1 MLSKV
6 IAIAQQKGGTGK
18 TTLAV
23 HLALA
28 FIKYHNLK
36 VAIIDTDPQG
46 SLGKWFMIRTEKKI
60 SNDNLTFKTASLW
73 GAQYE
78 SKTLKNDNDIV
89 IIDTPPKIES
99 DARPSIEAAD
109 LVLIP
114 MAASHV
120 DFWATGAIVEIAKK
134 ANKKILIQINRSNQ
148 RSKLI
153 TKTNDFIKSL
163 NFKTASLWGAQYES
177 KILKKDHDVIIIDT
191 PPKIESDARPS
202 IEAAD
207 LVLIPVTPSH
217 VDFWATEAIVE
228 IAKKANKKILI
239 QINRANQ
246 RSKLISKTNEYI
258 KSINVSSTNTII
270 GNRQIYASSM
280 GEGKTAVEKQKKS
293 NAVEEMKK
301 LSDQIL
307 EELK

>member
-6 IAIAQQKGGTGK
+6 ITIAQQKGGTGK

-28 FIKYHNLK
+28 FTNYHNFK

-46 SLGKWFMIRTEKKI
+46 SLGKWFMIREEKKL
-60 SNDNLTFKTASLW
+60 SNNNLTFKTASLW

-78 SKTLKNDNDIV
+78 SKTLKKDHDIV

-99 DARPSIEAAD
+99 DARPSIESAD

-134 ANKKILIQINRSNQ
+134 ANKKILIQINRSSQ

-153 TKTNDFIKSL
+153 SKTNDFIKSL
-163 NFKTASLWGAQYES
+163 NLS
-177 KILKKDHDVIIIDT
+177 
-191 PPKIESDARPS
+191 
-202 IEAAD
+202 
-207 LVLIPVTPSH
+207 
-217 VDFWATEAIVE
+217 AT
-228 IAKKANKKILI
+228 K
-239 QINRANQ
+239 
-246 RSKLISKTNEYI
+246 
-258 KSINVSSTNTII
+258 TII
-270 GNRQIYASSM
+270 GNRQIFASSM

-293 NAVEEMKK
+293 NAVDEIKN
-301 LSDQIL
+301 LSEQIL
-307 EELK
+307 LEIK

>member
-6 IAIAQQKGGTGK
+6 ITISQQKGGTGK

-46 SLGKWFMIRTEKKI
+46 SLGKWFMIREEKKL

-78 SKTLKNDNDIV
+78 SKSLKKDNDIV

-99 DARPSIEAAD
+99 DARPSIESAD

-153 TKTNDFIKSL
+153 SKTNDFIKSL
-163 NFKTASLWGAQYES
+163 NLS
-177 KILKKDHDVIIIDT
+177 
-191 PPKIESDARPS
+191 
-202 IEAAD
+202 
-207 LVLIPVTPSH
+207 
-217 VDFWATEAIVE
+217 AT
-228 IAKKANKKILI
+228 K
-239 QINRANQ
+239 
-246 RSKLISKTNEYI
+246 
-258 KSINVSSTNTII
+258 TII
-270 GNRQIYASSM
+270 GNRQIYAASM
-280 GEGKTAVEKQKKS
+280 GEGKTAIEKQKKS
-293 NAVEEMKK
+293 NAIDEIKN
-301 LSDQIL
+301 LSEQIL
-307 EELK
+307 LEIK

>member
-6 IAIAQQKGGTGK
+6 ITISQQKGGTGK

-46 SLGKWFMIRTEKKI
+46 SLGKWFMIRTEKKV
-60 SNDNLTFKTASLW
+60 SSENLTFKTASLW

-120 DFWATGAIVEIAKK
+120 DFWATGAIVDIAKK
-134 ANKKILIQINRSNQ
+134 ANKKILVQINRSSQ

-153 TKTNDFIKSL
+153 KKTKDFIKSL
-163 NFKTASLWGAQYES
+163 
-177 KILKKDHDVIIIDT
+177 
-191 PPKIESDARPS
+191 
-202 IEAAD
+202 D
-207 LVLIPVTPSH
+207 L
-217 VDFWATEAIVE
+217 
-228 IAKKANKKILI
+228 
-239 QINRANQ
+239 
-246 RSKLISKTNEYI
+246 
-258 KSINVSSTNTII
+258 SSTKTII
-270 GNRQIYASSM
+270 GNRQIYTSSM
-280 GEGKTAVEKQKKS
+280 GEGKTAVEKQKKG
-293 NAVEEMKK
+293 NAVEEIKN

-307 EELK
+307 LEIK

>member
-6 IAIAQQKGGTGK
+6 ITISQQKGGTGK

-23 HLALA
+23 HLAMA

-46 SLGKWFMIRTEKKI
+46 SLGKWFMIRTEKKV
-60 SNDNLTFKTASLW
+60 SNENLTFKTASLW

-78 SKTLKNDNDIV
+78 SKTLKNDHDIV

-120 DFWATGAIVEIAKK
+120 DFWATGAIVDIAKK
-134 ANKKILIQINRSNQ
+134 ANKKILAQINRSSQ

-153 TKTNDFIKSL
+153 NKTKDFIKSL
-163 NFKTASLWGAQYES
+163 DLES
-177 KILKKDHDVIIIDT
+177 T
-191 PPKIESDARPS
+191 
-202 IEAAD
+202 
-207 LVLIPVTPSH
+207 
-217 VDFWATEAIVE
+217 
-228 IAKKANKKILI
+228 
-239 QINRANQ
+239 Q
-246 RSKLISKTNEYI
+246 
-258 KSINVSSTNTII
+258 TII
-270 GNRQIYASSM
+270 GNRQIYTSSM
-280 GEGKTAVEKQKKS
+280 GEGKTAVEKQRKG
-293 NAVEEMKK
+293 NAVDEIKK

-307 EELK
+307 NQLN

>member
-6 IAIAQQKGGTGK
+6 ITIAQQKGGTGK

-28 FIKYHNLK
+28 FTNYHNFK

-46 SLGKWFMIRTEKKI
+46 SLGKWFMIREEKKL
-60 SNDNLTFKTASLW
+60 SNNNLTFKTASLW

-78 SKTLKNDNDIV
+78 SKTLKKDHDIV

-99 DARPSIEAAD
+99 DARPSIESAD

-134 ANKKILIQINRSNQ
+134 ANKKILIQINR
-148 RSKLI
+148 
-153 TKTNDFIKSL
+153 
-163 NFKTASLWGAQYES
+163 
-177 KILKKDHDVIIIDT
+177 
-191 PPKIESDARPS
+191 
-202 IEAAD
+202 
-207 LVLIPVTPSH
+207 
-217 VDFWATEAIVE
+217 
-228 IAKKANKKILI
+228 
-239 QINRANQ
+239 ANQ
-246 RSKLISKTNEYI
+246 RSKLISKTNDFI
-258 KSINVSSTNTII
+258 KSLNLSATKTII
-270 GNRQIYASSM
+270 GNRQIFASSM

-293 NAVEEMKK
+293 NAVEEIKN
-301 LSDQIL
+301 LSEQIL
-307 EELK
+307 LEIK

>member
-6 IAIAQQKGGTGK
+6 ITIAQQKGGTGK

-23 HLALA
+23 HLALS
-28 FIKYHNLK
+28 FIEYNNLK

-46 SLGKWFMIRTEKKI
+46 SLGKWFMIRTEKKN
-60 SNDNLTFKTASLW
+60 SSDNLTFKTASLW

-78 SKTLKNDNDIV
+78 SKILKIDHDIV

-114 MAASHV
+114 MSASHV

-163 NFKTASLWGAQYES
+163 
-177 KILKKDHDVIIIDT
+177 
-191 PPKIESDARPS
+191 
-202 IEAAD
+202 D
-207 LVLIPVTPSH
+207 L
-217 VDFWATEAIVE
+217 
-228 IAKKANKKILI
+228 
-239 QINRANQ
+239 
-246 RSKLISKTNEYI
+246 
-258 KSINVSSTNTII
+258 SSTQTII

-280 GEGKTAVEKQKKS
+280 GEGKTAIEKQKKGV
-293 NAVEEMKK
+293 AVEEIKK
-301 LSDQIL
+301 LSEQIL
-307 EELK
+307 LELQ

>member
-6 IAIAQQKGGTGK
+6 ITISQQKGGTGK

-46 SLGKWFMIRTEKKI
+46 SLGKWFVIRSEKKV

-78 SKTLKNDNDIV
+78 SKTLKKDNDIV

-99 DARPSIEAAD
+99 DARPSIEASD

-114 MAASHV
+114 M
-120 DFWATGAIVEIAKK
+120 
-134 ANKKILIQINRSNQ
+134 
-148 RSKLI
+148 
-153 TKTNDFIKSL
+153 
-163 NFKTASLWGAQYES
+163 
-177 KILKKDHDVIIIDT
+177 
-191 PPKIESDARPS
+191 
-202 IEAAD
+202 
-207 LVLIPVTPSH
+207 TPSH

-228 IAKKANKKILI
+228 IAKKAKKKILI
-239 QINRANQ
+239 QINRANR

-258 KSINVSSTNTII
+258 NSINVNAFKTII
-270 GNRQIYASSM
+270 GHRQIFAASM

-293 NAVEEMKK
+293 NAVEEIKE
-301 LSDQIL
+301 LSEEIL
-307 EELK
+307 LELK

>member
-6 IAIAQQKGGTGK
+6 ITISQQKGGTGK

-23 HLALA
+23 HLAMA

-46 SLGKWFMIRTEKKI
+46 SLGKWFMIRSERKV
-60 SNDNLTFKTASLW
+60 SNENLTFKTASLW

-78 SKTLKNDNDIV
+78 SKTLKNDHDIV

-134 ANKKILIQINRSNQ
+134 ANKKILAQINRSSQ

-153 TKTNDFIKSL
+153 DKTKNFIKSL
-163 NFKTASLWGAQYES
+163 DLES
-177 KILKKDHDVIIIDT
+177 T
-191 PPKIESDARPS
+191 
-202 IEAAD
+202 
-207 LVLIPVTPSH
+207 
-217 VDFWATEAIVE
+217 
-228 IAKKANKKILI
+228 
-239 QINRANQ
+239 Q
-246 RSKLISKTNEYI
+246 
-258 KSINVSSTNTII
+258 TII
-270 GNRQIYASSM
+270 GNRQIYTSSM
-280 GEGKTAVEKQKKS
+280 GEGKTAVEKQRKG
-293 NAVEEMKK
+293 NAVDEIKK

-307 EELK
+307 NQLN

>member
-6 IAIAQQKGGTGK
+6 ITISQQKGGSGK

-36 VAIIDTDPQG
+36 VAVIDTDPQG

-78 SKTLKNDNDIV
+78 SKTLKKDHDIV

-99 DARPSIEAAD
+99 DARPSIESAD

-114 MAASHV
+114 VAASHV

-134 ANKKILIQINRSNQ
+134 ANKKILIQINRSSQ

-153 TKTNDFIKSL
+153 TKTNEFIKSL
-163 NFKTASLWGAQYES
+163 
-177 KILKKDHDVIIIDT
+177 
-191 PPKIESDARPS
+191 
-202 IEAAD
+202 D
-207 LVLIPVTPSH
+207 LS
-217 VDFWATEAIVE
+217 AT
-228 IAKKANKKILI
+228 K
-239 QINRANQ
+239 
-246 RSKLISKTNEYI
+246 
-258 KSINVSSTNTII
+258 TII
-270 GNRQIYASSM
+270 GNRQNFASSM
-280 GEGKTAVEKQKKS
+280 GEGKTAIEKQKKS
-293 NAVEEMKK
+293 SAIEEIKQ
-301 LSDQIL
+301 LSEQIL
-307 EELK
+307 SEVK

>member
-6 IAIAQQKGGTGK
+6 ITIAQQKGGTGK
-18 TTLAV
+18 TTLSV

-46 SLGKWFMIRTEKKI
+46 SLGKWFMIRTEKKV
-60 SNDNLTFKTASLW
+60 SNEGLTFKTASLW

-78 SKTLKNDNDIV
+78 AKTLKTDHDIV

-120 DFWATGAIVEIAKK
+120 DFWATGAIVDIAKQ
-134 ANKKILIQINRSNQ
+134 ASKKILIQINRSNQ

-153 TKTNDFIKSL
+153 DKTNNFIKSL
-163 NFKTASLWGAQYES
+163 
-177 KILKKDHDVIIIDT
+177 
-191 PPKIESDARPS
+191 
-202 IEAAD
+202 D
-207 LVLIPVTPSH
+207 LL
-217 VDFWATEAIVE
+217 
-228 IAKKANKKILI
+228 
-239 QINRANQ
+239 
-246 RSKLISKTNEYI
+246 
-258 KSINVSSTNTII
+258 STNTII
-270 GNRQIYASSM
+270 GNRQIYTSSM
-280 GEGKTAVEKQKKS
+280 GEGKTAVEKQKKG
-293 NAVEEMKK
+293 NAVEEIKN
-301 LSDQIL
+301 LSEQIL
-307 EELK
+307 SEIK

>member
-6 IAIAQQKGGTGK
+6 ITISQQKGGTGK

-23 HLALA
+23 HLAMA

-46 SLGKWFMIRTEKKI
+46 SLGKWFMIRTEKKV
-60 SNDNLTFKTASLW
+60 SNENLTFKTASLW

-78 SKTLKNDNDIV
+78 SKTLKNDHDIV

-120 DFWATGAIVEIAKK
+120 DFWATGAIVDIAKK
-134 ANKKILIQINRSNQ
+134 ANKKILAQINRSSQ

-153 TKTNDFIKSL
+153 DKTKDFIKSL
-163 NFKTASLWGAQYES
+163 
-177 KILKKDHDVIIIDT
+177 
-191 PPKIESDARPS
+191 
-202 IEAAD
+202 D
-207 LVLIPVTPSH
+207 L
-217 VDFWATEAIVE
+217 
-228 IAKKANKKILI
+228 
-239 QINRANQ
+239 Q
-246 RSKLISKTNEYI
+246 
-258 KSINVSSTNTII
+258 STDTII
-270 GNRQIYASSM
+270 GNRQIYTSSM
-280 GEGKTAVEKQKKS
+280 GEGKTAVEKQRKG
-293 NAVEEMKK
+293 NAVDEIKK
-301 LSDQIL
+301 LSGQIL
-307 EELK
+307 NQLN

>member
-6 IAIAQQKGGTGK
+6 ITISQQKGGTGK

-23 HLALA
+23 HLAMA
-28 FIKYHNLK
+28 FVKYHNLK

-46 SLGKWFMIRTEKKI
+46 SLGKWFMIRTEKKV
-60 SNDNLTFKTASLW
+60 STENLTFKTASLW

-78 SKTLKNDNDIV
+78 SKTLKKDHDIV

-134 ANKKILIQINRSNQ
+134 ANKKILAQINRSSQ

-153 TKTNDFIKSL
+153 DKTKEFIKSL
-163 NFKTASLWGAQYES
+163 
-177 KILKKDHDVIIIDT
+177 
-191 PPKIESDARPS
+191 
-202 IEAAD
+202 D
-207 LVLIPVTPSH
+207 L
-217 VDFWATEAIVE
+217 
-228 IAKKANKKILI
+228 
-239 QINRANQ
+239 Q
-246 RSKLISKTNEYI
+246 
-258 KSINVSSTNTII
+258 STDTII
-270 GNRQIYASSM
+270 GNRQIYTSSM
-280 GEGKTAVEKQKKS
+280 GEGKTAVEKQRKG
-293 NAVEEMKK
+293 NAVDEIKK

-307 EELK
+307 NQLN

>member
-6 IAIAQQKGGTGK
+6 ITISQQKGGSGK

-36 VAIIDTDPQG
+36 VAVIDTDPQG

-78 SKTLKNDNDIV
+78 SKTLKKDHDIV

-99 DARPSIEAAD
+99 DARPSIESAD

-114 MAASHV
+114 VAASHV

-134 ANKKILIQINRSNQ
+134 ANKKILIQINRSSQ

-153 TKTNDFIKSL
+153 TKTNEFIKSL
-163 NFKTASLWGAQYES
+163 NLS
-177 KILKKDHDVIIIDT
+177 
-191 PPKIESDARPS
+191 
-202 IEAAD
+202 
-207 LVLIPVTPSH
+207 
-217 VDFWATEAIVE
+217 AT
-228 IAKKANKKILI
+228 K
-239 QINRANQ
+239 
-246 RSKLISKTNEYI
+246 
-258 KSINVSSTNTII
+258 TII
-270 GNRQIYASSM
+270 GNRQIFAASM

-293 NAVEEMKK
+293 NAVEEIKQ
-301 LSDQIL
+301 LSEQIL
-307 EELK
+307 SEVK

>member
-6 IAIAQQKGGTGK
+6 ITISQQKGGTGK

-23 HLALA
+23 HLAMA

-46 SLGKWFMIRTEKKI
+46 SLGKWFMIRTEKKV
-60 SNDNLTFKTASLW
+60 SNENLTFKTASLW

-78 SKTLKNDNDIV
+78 SKTLKNDHDIV

-134 ANKKILIQINRSNQ
+134 ANKKILAQINRSSQ

-153 TKTNDFIKSL
+153 DKTKDFIKSL
-163 NFKTASLWGAQYES
+163 NLQS
-177 KILKKDHDVIIIDT
+177 
-191 PPKIESDARPS
+191 
-202 IEAAD
+202 
-207 LVLIPVTPSH
+207 
-217 VDFWATEAIVE
+217 TE
-228 IAKKANKKILI
+228 
-239 QINRANQ
+239 
-246 RSKLISKTNEYI
+246 
-258 KSINVSSTNTII
+258 TII
-270 GNRQIYASSM
+270 GNRQIYTSSM
-280 GEGKTAVEKQKKS
+280 GEGKTAVEKQRKG
-293 NAVEEMKK
+293 NAVDEIKK

-307 EELK
+307 NQLN

>member
-6 IAIAQQKGGTGK
+6 ITISQQKGGSGK

-36 VAIIDTDPQG
+36 IAIIDTDPQG
-46 SLGKWFMIRTEKKI
+46 SLGQWFMIRSEKKI

-78 SKTLKNDNDIV
+78 SKTLKNDHDIV

-134 ANKKILIQINRSNQ
+134 ANKKILIQINRSSQ

-153 TKTNDFIKSL
+153 TKTNEFIKSL
-163 NFKTASLWGAQYES
+163 
-177 KILKKDHDVIIIDT
+177 
-191 PPKIESDARPS
+191 
-202 IEAAD
+202 D
-207 LVLIPVTPSH
+207 LS
-217 VDFWATEAIVE
+217 AT
-228 IAKKANKKILI
+228 K
-239 QINRANQ
+239 
-246 RSKLISKTNEYI
+246 
-258 KSINVSSTNTII
+258 TII
-270 GNRQIYASSM
+270 GNRQIFAASM
-280 GEGKTAVEKQKKS
+280 GEGKTAIEKQKKS
-293 NAVEEMKK
+293 NAVEEIKN
-301 LSDQIL
+301 LSEQIL
-307 EELK
+307 SELK

>member
-6 IAIAQQKGGTGK
+6 ITIAQQKGGTGK

-28 FIKYHNLK
+28 FTNYHNLK

-46 SLGKWFMIRTEKKI
+46 SLGKWFMIREEKKL
-60 SNDNLTFKTASLW
+60 SNNNLTFKTASLW

-78 SKTLKNDNDIV
+78 SKTLKKDHDIV

-99 DARPSIEAAD
+99 DARPSIESAD

-134 ANKKILIQINRSNQ
+134 ANKKILIQINRSSQ

-153 TKTNDFIKSL
+153 SKTNDFIKSL
-163 NFKTASLWGAQYES
+163 NLS
-177 KILKKDHDVIIIDT
+177 
-191 PPKIESDARPS
+191 
-202 IEAAD
+202 
-207 LVLIPVTPSH
+207 
-217 VDFWATEAIVE
+217 AT
-228 IAKKANKKILI
+228 K
-239 QINRANQ
+239 
-246 RSKLISKTNEYI
+246 
-258 KSINVSSTNTII
+258 TII
-270 GNRQIYASSM
+270 GNRQIFASSM

-293 NAVEEMKK
+293 NAVEEIKQ
-301 LSDQIL
+301 LSEQIL
-307 EELK
+307 SEIK

>member
-6 IAIAQQKGGTGK
+6 ITISQQKGGTGK

-23 HLALA
+23 HLAMA

-46 SLGKWFMIRTEKKI
+46 SLGKRFMIRAEKKV
-60 SNDNLTFKTASLW
+60 SNENLTFKTASLW

-78 SKTLKNDNDIV
+78 SKTLKNDHDIV

-134 ANKKILIQINRSNQ
+134 ANKKILAQINRSSQ

-153 TKTNDFIKSL
+153 DKTKDFIKSL
-163 NFKTASLWGAQYES
+163 DLES
-177 KILKKDHDVIIIDT
+177 T
-191 PPKIESDARPS
+191 
-202 IEAAD
+202 
-207 LVLIPVTPSH
+207 
-217 VDFWATEAIVE
+217 
-228 IAKKANKKILI
+228 
-239 QINRANQ
+239 Q
-246 RSKLISKTNEYI
+246 
-258 KSINVSSTNTII
+258 TII
-270 GNRQIYASSM
+270 GNRQIYTSSM
-280 GEGKTAVEKQKKS
+280 GEGKTAVEKQRKG
-293 NAVEEMKK
+293 NAVDEIKK

-307 EELK
+307 NQLN

>member
-6 IAIAQQKGGTGK
+6 ITIAQQKGGTGK

-36 VAIIDTDPQG
+36 IAIIDTDPQG
-46 SLGKWFMIRTEKKI
+46 SLGQWFMIRSGKKL
-60 SNDNLTFKTASLW
+60 SNGNLTFKTASLW

-78 SKTLKNDNDIV
+78 SKALKNDHDIV

-114 MAASHV
+114 MSASHV
-120 DFWATGAIVEIAKK
+120 DFWATGAIV
-134 ANKKILIQINRSNQ
+134 
-148 RSKLI
+148 
-153 TKTNDFIKSL
+153 D
-163 NFKTASLWGAQYES
+163 
-177 KILKKDHDVIIIDT
+177 
-191 PPKIESDARPS
+191 
-202 IEAAD
+202 
-207 LVLIPVTPSH
+207 
-217 VDFWATEAIVE
+217 

-246 RSKLISKTNEYI
+246 RSKLISKTNDFI
-258 KSINVSSTNTII
+258 KSLNLSSTKTII
-270 GNRQIYASSM
+270 GHRQIYAASM
-280 GEGKTAVEKQKKS
+280 GEGKTAVEKQRKS
-293 NAVEEMKK
+293 KAVEEIKN
-301 LSDQIL
+301 LSNQIL
-307 EELK
+307 SEIKQ

>member
-6 IAIAQQKGGTGK
+6 ITISQQKGSTGK

-23 HLALA
+23 HLAMA

-46 SLGKWFMIRTEKKI
+46 SLGKWFMIRTEKKV
-60 SNDNLTFKTASLW
+60 SNENLTFKTASLW

-78 SKTLKNDNDIV
+78 SKTLKNDHDIV

-134 ANKKILIQINRSNQ
+134 ANKKILAQINRSSQ

-153 TKTNDFIKSL
+153 DKTKDFIKSL
-163 NFKTASLWGAQYES
+163 DLES
-177 KILKKDHDVIIIDT
+177 T
-191 PPKIESDARPS
+191 
-202 IEAAD
+202 
-207 LVLIPVTPSH
+207 
-217 VDFWATEAIVE
+217 
-228 IAKKANKKILI
+228 
-239 QINRANQ
+239 Q
-246 RSKLISKTNEYI
+246 
-258 KSINVSSTNTII
+258 TII
-270 GNRQIYASSM
+270 GNRQIYTSSM
-280 GEGKTAVEKQKKS
+280 GEGKTAVEKQRKG
-293 NAVEEMKK
+293 NAVDEIKK

-307 EELK
+307 NQLN

>member
-6 IAIAQQKGGTGK
+6 ITISQDKGGTGK

-46 SLGKWFMIRTEKKI
+46 SLGKWFMIREEKKL

-78 SKTLKNDNDIV
+78 SKALKKDHDIV

-99 DARPSIEAAD
+99 DARPSIESAD

-114 MAASHV
+114 VAASHV
-120 DFWATGAIVEIAKK
+120 DFWATGAIVDIAKK
-134 ANKKILIQINRSNQ
+134 ANKKILIQINRSSQ

-153 TKTNDFIKSL
+153 SKTNDFIKSL
-163 NFKTASLWGAQYES
+163 NL
-177 KILKKDHDVIIIDT
+177 
-191 PPKIESDARPS
+191 
-202 IEAAD
+202 
-207 LVLIPVTPSH
+207 
-217 VDFWATEAIVE
+217 
-228 IAKKANKKILI
+228 
-239 QINRANQ
+239 
-246 RSKLISKTNEYI
+246 
-258 KSINVSSTNTII
+258 SSTKTII
-270 GNRQIYASSM
+270 GNRQIFASSM

-293 NAVEEMKK
+293 NAVEEIKQ
-301 LSDQIL
+301 LSEQIL
-307 EELK
+307 SEVK